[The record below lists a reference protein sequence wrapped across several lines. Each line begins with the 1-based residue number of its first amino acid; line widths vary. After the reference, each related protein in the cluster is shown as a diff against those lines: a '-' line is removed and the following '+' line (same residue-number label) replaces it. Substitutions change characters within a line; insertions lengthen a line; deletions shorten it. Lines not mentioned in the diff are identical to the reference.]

1 MFYIFDRR
9 IFFFWGWR
17 RGSCEKFFVLLYIK
31 CEKALLRHK
40 LLPRLKLLACC
51 EAVSLEGRFF
61 FCFSTWK
68 IPPFTIL
75 AYLSLLFK
83 LCAFIHLCVCMDK
96 SDNYFLHTHFGGNY
110 WLFRLFDDLCSVEN
124 LQFTKDVFQ
133 TRNILATTI
142 TAIDYICLIF
152 LMFLWLIG
160 YFACSLVK

>member
-1 MFYIFDRR
+1 ML
-9 IFFFWGWR
+9 WG
-17 RGSCEKFFVLLYIK
+17 CF
-31 CEKALLRHK
+31 
-40 LLPRLKLLACC
+40 RLKD
-51 EAVSLEGRFF
+51 V

-96 SDNYFLHTHFGGNY
+96 SDNYFLHTHFGGN

-142 TAIDYICLIF
+142 TAIDYTCLIF

-160 YFACSLVK
+160 YFACSLIQWCNRQSTCIFCTKIVTKFNRTFVTVTH